1 MRFRLLVAFLIG
13 VAFFTV
19 LPIYAPW
26 IVMQTT
32 DIPLLYMGLGA
43 GGVAGA
49 VLALVAGP
57 GWRGFLLVLTC
68 AVVGAS
74 LYVILYEMPTSGAP
88 PPGQIVSGYLLLI
101 SITFGYVFLPATVG
115 VVLMVLARSLV
126 ARFRR
131 S

>member
-1 MRFRLLVAFLIG
+1 MRFRLLVAFLLG

-19 LPIYAPW
+19 LPIYAPL
-26 IVMQTT
+26 IVMQSTE
-32 DIPLLYMGLGA
+32 IPRLYMGLGA
-43 GGVAGA
+43 GVVAGA

-57 GWRGFLLVLTC
+57 GWRGLLLVLAC

-74 LYVILYEMPTSGAP
+74 LDVFLFGEATFGAP
-88 PPGQIVSGYLLLI
+88 PPGQVVSGYLFLI
-101 SITFGYVFLPATVG
+101 SITFAYGFLPATVG